1 MKKYHLF
8 TKSWRKRGKGE
19 KIILSVMLV
28 VFIIY
33 AASLLYP
40 LLWAAYNS
48 LKTGREFNENQFAL
62 PIVLQW
68 KNYVEAFSA
77 KVGTTSI
84 FMTLFNSLW
93 MTVLQVVCSLSFSAL
108 TAYVVAKYKFRGS
121 NIIYAVAVFIQIIP
135 LVGNMPATYKLLHST
150 LGIAN
155 NPFFIWLI
163 WCGGFGFSFL
173 MLYGAFKNVSWSYA
187 EAATVDGANRFQVFY
202 KIMMPMIRPVLV
214 SLAIINAI
222 SAWNDYMTPYLY
234 MNKYPTLA
242 LAVYEL
248 SNEATRVG
256 IPLYFAIIIISI
268 VPTMMIFIIFQ
279 KTIMENVTTG
289 GLKG

>member
-1 MKKYHLF
+1 
-8 TKSWRKRGKGE
+8 
-19 KIILSVMLV
+19 MLV
-28 VFIIY
+28 IFILY
-33 AASLLYP
+33 AASLIYP
-40 LLWAAYNS
+40 FVWAAYNS
-48 LKTGREFNENQFAL
+48 LKTGREFNENQFSL
-62 PIVLQW
+62 PQILQW

-77 KVGTTSI
+77 KVGNTSI
-84 FMTLFNSLW
+84 IMSLFNSIW
-93 MTVLQVVCSLSFSAL
+93 MTVLNVVCGLVFSSM
-108 TAYVVAKYKFRGS
+108 TAYVVAKFRFRGS
-121 NIIYAVAVFIQIIP
+121 SVIYAVAVFIQIIP

-155 NPFFIWLI
+155 NPFLI
-163 WCGGFGFSFL
+163 WMIWCSGFGFSFL
-173 MLYGAFKNVSWSYA
+173 MLYSAFKNVSWTYA
-187 EAATVDGANRFQVFY
+187 EAAEVDGASNFVVFY
-202 KIMMPMIRPVLV
+202 KIMIPMIRPLMV

-222 SAWNDYMTPYLY
+222 GAWNDYMTPYLY

-256 IPLYFAIIIISI
+256 IPLFFAIIMISI
-268 VPTMMIFIIFQ
+268 VPTMTIFILFQ